1 MVDSGFLGGFGTG
14 ALLGPLDDPGLFIGG
29 GLYMFEDEVRF
40 AGLAL
45 ALPSVLSASFGF

>member
-1 MVDSGFLGGFGTG
+1 MVDSGFFGGFGTG
-14 ALLGPLDDPGLFIGG
+14 ALLGPLDEPGLFIGG

-45 ALPSVLSASFGF
+45 APPSAFSASFDF

>member
-1 MVDSGFLGGFGTG
+1 MDSGFFGGFGTG

-40 AGLAL
+40 AGLPL
-45 ALPSVLSASFGF
+45 ALPSALSASFDF